1 MWLLTDQ
8 LTDKPT
14 DWLAG
19 LLTEWS
25 VQTAVTLL
33 MLWHWFSC
41 CSSFFNREMLPKLEQ
56 GLWHPHL
63 VNLLPHPLLLCK
75 PLPLLP
81 QGKMPSVGLQM
92 HYSVR
97 STRQAWILL
106 QVHVLSLSN
115 LCEFPVTSE
124 WSLYV
129 PSKLQLSSPGNEWT
143 HKIILNVTPSI
154 SGKLR

>member
-8 LTDKPT
+8 LTGKPT

-41 CSSFFNREMLPKLEQ
+41 CSSIFNREMLPKLEQ

-92 HYSVR
+92 HYLVR